1 MKRKCPKC
9 GAVMRRLWIKITVT
23 EDGKKKKTMR
33 GVGWI
38 CLNCGK
44 TIIDSDLVK
53 RKRVVSSK
61 KSENSYLQEK
71 ILSMFKDRVYIQ
83 KSMLVSSL
91 VREGFS
97 REDIDRALSELAA
110 RGVIS
115 VGTTLISRKT
125 RTI

>member
-1 MKRKCPKC
+1 
-9 GAVMRRLWIKITVT
+9 MRRLWIKITVT

-97 REDIDRALSELAA
+97 REDIDRALSELAT

-125 RTI
+125 RTT